1 MGRINKAGWGVL
13 ALGLGCGELRKDS
26 EQTTVS
32 AGSMSASSADSGSD
46 EADGSTTEVAPSSS
60 SDGGVKLDVGAG
72 GTENMTADEGGD
84 QDGCDK
90 VDFLFIVDNSGSM
103 SEEQD
108 SLISAFPQ
116 FIGTIQDTL
125 DEAQDYH
132 VMVLDTDAFV
142 YEGCLALCAFPIP
155 PDNPNPICLIAPEY
169 ECGSDPLE
177 CEDVL
182 GAGVTHPRGAQSSN
196 ADCEFASGMR
206 WMDSAEPDL
215 AGAFSCAARVGTGS
229 TLDPE
234 KPMEA
239 MVAASTA
246 STPAFACNEGFFRDD
261 AILVVTFVTDEDD
274 AANDGS
280 GGTVAGWREALI
292 AAKNGDENAVVV
304 LGLFGD
310 GDMPGAICTSFDSQ
324 TGNGAEPSPR
334 LREFTESWGDRG
346 IAGSI
351 CAPSY
356 DEFFEQAVGVIDT
369 TCDEFE
375 PPAG

>member
-1 MGRINKAGWGVL
+1 MEGSN
-13 ALGLGCGELRKDS
+13 
-26 EQTTVS
+26 S
-32 AGSMSASSADSGSD
+32 AASMSATAAVESSG
-46 EADGSTTEVAPSSS
+46 ADGSSSTTVEPPAS
-60 SDGGVKLDVGAG
+60 SDDGVTKLDVGV
-72 GTENMTADEGGD
+72 GTAMGSAEGSD
-84 QDGCDK
+84 MSGCDK
-90 VDFLFIVDNSGSM
+90 VDFLFIIDNSGSM
-103 SEEQD
+103 YEEQVN
-108 SLISAFPQ
+108 LISSFPQ
-116 FIGTIQDTL
+116 FIGTIQETL

-132 VMVLDTDAFV
+132 IMVLDTDAWV
-142 YEGCLALCAFPIP
+142 YAQCPLLCGFPFPPGANPCEGFECMVTE
-155 PDNPNPICLIAPEY
+155 PE
-169 ECGSDPLE
+169 E

-182 GAGVTHPRGAQSSN
+182 GAGVTWPKGGQASN
-196 ADCEFASGMR
+196 MDCAFASGKR
-206 WMDSAEPDL
+206 WMDSGEPDL
-215 AGAFSCAARVGTGS
+215 TAAFECAAQVGTGATS
-229 TLDPE
+229 DPE

-239 MVAASTA
+239 MVAASTE
-246 STPAFACNEGFFRDD
+246 STPAYACNEGFFRDD

-280 GGTVAGWREALI
+280 GGTVEGWRQALI
-292 AAKNGDENAVVV
+292 SAKNGDPEAVVV

-310 GDMPGAICTSFDSQ
+310 GDQPGAICTSFDSQ

-356 DEFFEQAVGVIDT
+356 DQFFEQAVGVIDV